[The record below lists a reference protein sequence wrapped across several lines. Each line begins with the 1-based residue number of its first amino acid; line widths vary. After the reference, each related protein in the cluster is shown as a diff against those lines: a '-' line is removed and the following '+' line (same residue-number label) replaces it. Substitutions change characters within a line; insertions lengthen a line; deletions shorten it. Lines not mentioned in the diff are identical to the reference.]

1 MTKQVIAYDDE
12 DAMRKQLVNVF
23 YTLRTDFNLI
33 NTFPNAVDVLEHIQ
47 KYKPDIVLLDIDMR
61 ENNEDGLIALHEIK
75 KEHPNQ
81 KVMMLTTFD
90 NDDKIFDAICLGA
103 DGYMLKTDFVNHLPH
118 EVMRRSLNIIF
129 SEGAYLTPSVAK
141 KILQLFQDVN
151 IGQKIQ
157 MVVERFKKILKPNSI
172 KMPYNLKP
180 IQIEILEEI
189 VKGKSVPTIAK
200 EKEMFENTINHHI
213 KGIYRELEVHTRSH
227 AVRKAIEEKIIKLKN
242 SKK

>member
-1 MTKQVIAYDDE
+1 
-12 DAMRKQLVNVF
+12 
-23 YTLRTDFNLI
+23 
-33 NTFPNAVDVLEHIQ
+33 
-47 KYKPDIVLLDIDMR
+47 MR

-141 KILQLFQDVN
+141 KILQLFRDVN

-172 KMPYNLKP
+172 EMPYNLKP

-242 SKK
+242 TKK